1 MSYPIVFGAD
11 LALGALVA
19 TGAVLAAWG
28 VAIGR
33 RATDSGPIIRGGAR
47 RRWVAPVLLGT
58 WVLLAAR
65 AATGAALATGGW
77 EFANRRLGYQLPLV
91 AIPLLL
97 AAVAVLTPGG
107 WLPGQVRAWGQV
119 AAAGTAA
126 AAAVLAVLDVLLLPD
141 PVTAA
146 GLTLLA
152 IAGPPVGR
160 WAVATR
166 ASRGR
171 GLLRGFALAVPTV
184 LILAAVGSGWWAS
197 RLPGS
202 YDLADYAAMDEG
214 HAAGVAFG
222 DTAGHAGHASTGGT
236 ARSVADLTGPRT
248 GPADVHVTLTTTAT
262 TIRRAGGRSRAGFAV
277 NGQTPGPVISAH
289 RGDLIE
295 VTLRNTD
302 VAAGVTLH
310 WHGYDVPNAEDGV
323 AGVTQDAVPPGGSHV
338 YRFRAVQVGTFWY
351 HAHQAPSVE
360 VEGGLYGGFVVR
372 DRPGDQP
379 DDPLD
384 EGPDSADLIV
394 LDHGWRP
401 PGGFLAGSEFEPAT
415 AVERR
420 AVQPGTPVRLR
431 LVNTDSAAHQYA
443 VHGTSFRLAAV
454 DGGAVVGPTPVR
466 DRSLLLAAGGR
477 YDLRFTMPAG
487 PVTLTG
493 LGDGV
498 RLLLGDAP
506 AAAPRSTGGPD
517 LDLLT
522 YGSATTAAIDPDG
535 RFDRDFRIEMDRKIG
550 FQNGR
555 ISYQWAINGR
565 TYPRMPM
572 LMVTQGDLVRT
583 TFVNRTTADHP
594 MHLHGHHMLVLSR
607 NGRRSTG
614 SPWWSDTLNVGPGEQ
629 YVVAF
634 RADNPGIWMDHCH
647 DLQHAADG
655 FVMHLAYQGV
665 TARYRIGSDTPN
677 QPE

>member
-1 MSYPIVFGAD
+1 
-11 LALGALVA
+11 
-19 TGAVLAAWG
+19 
-28 VAIGR
+28 
-33 RATDSGPIIRGGAR
+33 
-47 RRWVAPVLLGT
+47 
-58 WVLLAAR
+58 
-65 AATGAALATGGW
+65 
-77 EFANRRLGYQLPLV
+77 
-91 AIPLLL
+91 
-97 AAVAVLTPGG
+97 
-107 WLPGQVRAWGQV
+107 
-119 AAAGTAA
+119 
-126 AAAVLAVLDVLLLPD
+126 
-141 PVTAA
+141 
-146 GLTLLA
+146 
-152 IAGPPVGR
+152 
-160 WAVATR
+160 
-166 ASRGR
+166 
-171 GLLRGFALAVPTV
+171 
-184 LILAAVGSGWWAS
+184 
-197 RLPGS
+197 
-202 YDLADYAAMDEG
+202 
-214 HAAGVAFG
+214 
-222 DTAGHAGHASTGGT
+222 
-236 ARSVADLTGPRT
+236 
-248 GPADVHVTLTTTAT
+248 
-262 TIRRAGGRSRAGFAV
+262 
-277 NGQTPGPVISAH
+277 
-289 RGDLIE
+289 
-295 VTLRNTD
+295 
-302 VAAGVTLH
+302 VTLH

-351 HAHQAPSVE
+351 HAHQASSVE
-360 VEGGLYGGFVVR
+360 VDGGLYGGFVVR

-384 EGPDSADLIV
+384 EGPDSTDLIV

-401 PGGFLAGSEFEPAT
+401 PGGFLAGSEFDPAT

-420 AVQPGTPVRLR
+420 AVQPGAPVRLR
-431 LVNTDSAAHQYA
+431 LVNTDSAAHRYA
-443 VHGTSFRLAAV
+443 VHGASWRLAAV
-454 DGGAVVGPTPVR
+454 DGSAVAGATPVR

-498 RLLLGDAP
+498 RLLFGDPP

-522 YGSATTAAIDPDG
+522 YGSATTAVIDPDA

-550 FQNGR
+550 FRSGRIGYQWAVNGR
-555 ISYQWAINGR
+555 I
-565 TYPRMPM
+565 YPRMPM
-572 LMVTQGDLVRT
+572 LMVAQGDLVRT

-607 NGRRSTG
+607 NGHQSTG
-614 SPWWSDTLNVGPGEQ
+614 SPWWTDTLNVAPGEQ